1 MIPGDFQPSKPTK
14 KNLKLSL
21 VLVYGWELG
30 LNKLSNEEILDL
42 VIKLGVYEGT
52 DADNLYREIK
62 RLGLK
67 KRKQASD

>member
-1 MIPGDFQPSKPTK
+1 MSLPHQKMNF
-14 KNLKLSL
+14 L

-42 VIKLGVYEGT
+42 VIELGVYKGN
-52 DADNLYREIK
+52 DADSLYREIK

-67 KRKQASD
+67 KRKQKSD